1 MMYQWEK
8 IKQMQ
13 SCFYSWAQAD
23 NRDIMKQNERG
34 DSSGIVFH
42 RLFFFSFFSFFIVDY
57 VKTMINRWR
66 PSVTRHRSINELHFV
81 CF

>member
-13 SCFYSWAQAD
+13 LCFYSLAQAD

-42 RLFFFSFFSFFIVDY
+42 RLIFFPSFLS
-57 VKTMINRWR
+57 
-66 PSVTRHRSINELHFV
+66 S
-81 CF
+81 